1 MKPEAGHDGCTAS
14 PSLRPSF
21 GAPTALWGPRAL
33 HTFKAGA
40 APSVQPQALCRAHPL
55 PARFCGGGHQG
66 RRPHVRTRT
75 LGRGGDQGSD
85 LGRDQPLG
93 GEGQQA
99 LPRPQ
104 SFTSCLS
111 PYTAA
116 MSQSPTPPPGRA
128 RLSSSSQAG
137 RLGLRA
143 HTDLRVAS
151 HVVHVEAQQV
161 AEPVRHEHG
170 SQVDLDHGVH
180 AAGQEANAGQL
191 LQVDAVGQAVHV
203 GPPDTWG
210 SGGGC
215 NELWPLAA
223 WPELPRARLRGTQE
237 ALALAKAREPEASG
251 KTDVAQAA
259 PAGLS

>member
-1 MKPEAGHDGCTAS
+1 MGIG
-14 PSLRPSF
+14 
-21 GAPTALWGPRAL
+21 
-33 HTFKAGA
+33 
-40 APSVQPQALCRAHPL
+40 
-55 PARFCGGGHQG
+55 
-66 RRPHVRTRT
+66 
-75 LGRGGDQGSD
+75 GGDQGSN
-85 LGRDQPLG
+85 LGRDQPLDEGG
-93 GEGQQA
+93 GEVAGLA
-99 LPRPQ
+99 KTPVLLILPV
-104 SFTSCLS
+104 

-137 RLGLRA
+137 RLGRRA
-143 HTDLRVAS
+143 HTDLGVTS
-151 HVVHVEAQQV
+151 HVVHVEAQKV
-161 AEPVRHEHG
+161 AKPVRHEHG

-223 WPELPRARLRGTQE
+223 WPELPRARLWRTQE
-237 ALALAKAREPEASG
+237 ALALTEAREPEARG
-251 KTDVAQAA
+251 KSDVAQAA
-259 PAGLS
+259 PWQGSLSAALDSRPLLSLHCALGASLLSPTVTHRGPAPVVSAPRARGDQ